1 MRCNH
6 IEHTLVLFTCEM
18 FHYLGVSISTNDRRN
33 ALVIFAQRSRPVF
46 SPKEEATSAHEAVN
60 KQKLISKN
68 LNENVKTHWF

>member
-18 FHYLGVSISTNDRRN
+18 FHYLGVSVSTNDRRN
-33 ALVIFAQRSRPVF
+33 VSVVLLREVGYF
-46 SPKEEATSAHEAVN
+46 SPRKKKQPVLMMPQTN
-60 KQKLISKN
+60 KISQN

>member
-6 IEHTLVLFTCEM
+6 IEHTLVLFPCEM

-33 ALVIFAQRSRPVF
+33 VSVVLLREVGYF
-46 SPKEEATSAHEAVN
+46 SPRKKKQPVLMMLQTN
-60 KQKLISKN
+60 KISQN

>member
-33 ALVIFAQRSRPVF
+33 VSVVLLREVGYF
-46 SPKEEATSAHEAVN
+46 SPRKKKQPVLMMLQTN
-60 KQKLISKN
+60 KISQN